1 MIIYSERILFISGE
15 DPFHLRRGSFS
26 SQERILFISREDPFH
41 LMMRILLAL

>member
-15 DPFHLRRGSFS
+15 DAFQLRRGSFS
-26 SQERILFISREDPFH
+26 SQEKILFTSGEDPFH